1 MYHIRSVNAT
11 ARDFHGCPGEMSF
24 ARLVLST
31 SSVAAMHKLVKNV
44 LPQRHEITPLI
55 EHYLVNIHVLYP
67 FLSESKLF
75 QSIDAV
81 YQVNGRDALP
91 IDRWTVRLVLATAAA
106 SLSRK
111 RGDTKNQD
119 AVHHAV
125 AALEDIETV
134 VHPGSIAGVQA
145 ILQLVIYAMLD
156 PRHFNGWYLIGLAS
170 RVMVDLGLHQAPPKE
185 LCLKSL
191 ELDMR
196 LRIYDCVYALDRS
209 VTLPLRSLT
218 SFSTSYL
225 CILASTSGVEFRVTS
240 VSTSARRY
248 VLIRNALFE
257 IRHFPLLFENR
268 STPL

>member
-1 MYHIRSVNAT
+1 
-11 ARDFHGCPGEMSF
+11 
-24 ARLVLST
+24 
-31 SSVAAMHKLVKNV
+31 MHKLVKNV

-111 RGDTKNQD
+111 RGDTKYQD

>member
-11 ARDFHGCPGEMSF
+11 ARDFHGFPGEMSF

-44 LPQRHEITPLI
+44 LPQRHEITPLVK
-55 EHYLVNIHVLYP
+55 HYLENIHVLYP

-81 YQVNGRDALP
+81 YQVNGRHALP
-91 IDRWTVRLVLATAAA
+91 IDRWTVRLVLATAVA

-111 RGDTKNQD
+111 RGDTKYQD
-119 AVHHAV
+119 AVRHAA
-125 AALEDIETV
+125 AALEEIETV
-134 VHPGSIAGVQA
+134 IHPGSIAGVQS

-156 PRHFNGWYLIGLAS
+156 PHHFNGWYLIGLAS
-170 RVMVDLGLHQAPPKE
+170 RVMVDLGLHQAPPRE
-185 LCLKSL
+185 LCLKHS

-196 LRIYDCVYALDRS
+196 LRVYDCVYALDRS
-209 VTLPLRSLT
+209 VMLPLRSLT

-225 CILASTSGVEFRVTS
+225 CILASTSGVVLRVTS
-240 VSTSARRY
+240 VSTSAPYY
-248 VLIRNALFE
+248 VFIRNTLLE
-257 IRHFPLLFENR
+257 IRHFPLLFDYR